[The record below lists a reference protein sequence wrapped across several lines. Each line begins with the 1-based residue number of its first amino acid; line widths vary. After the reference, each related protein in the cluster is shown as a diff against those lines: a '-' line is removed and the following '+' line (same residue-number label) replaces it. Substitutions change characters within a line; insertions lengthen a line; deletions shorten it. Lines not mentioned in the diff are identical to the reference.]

1 MGFVPFLLPGRLH
14 AAGSVLPGT
23 GGAGIESTII
33 YSAKDSVVYDLDKR
47 TMELRGSA
55 AINHESTTLRAP
67 DILIDLNTEL
77 IRASGVA
84 DSSKQLT
91 DPAVFSDS
99 KGSFDSETITYNFR
113 TGRGETSNVSS
124 SSSPFIFAGEHV
136 TRTENGELKITDGTF
151 TTCDE
156 ESPHFWGA
164 SSNLTI
170 IPDKKVVARPLVL
183 YLRPEIFSRRMPA
196 IPVLILPYMAFSFQ
210 KERSS
215 GFLTPG
221 ISSQSNRGYYLS
233 KLGYFW
239 AIDELMDLRLE
250 GDLAFNGSWRLG
262 NRFRYMK
269 RYDFSGV
276 ISGEYRRNVFS
287 SDDSVHRD
295 WNMHVVHNQRFDPST
310 RLDANLNFQ
319 GGDRIYD
326 LSTMNS
332 ETILTEQANARAS
345 LAKTFN
351 DEQSIAALFYDRT
364 KGLQSLNVL
373 DTFGLSFYQNRLYPF
388 RSGYSGERG
397 EWIEDISITSG
408 ALLSARTAKFSEV
421 STSGYS
427 ANANVELGYFREF
440 TEGYKALFTQGMAL
454 VGREPVSGGYGDLYS
469 EKRIVLPFRVQSTL
483 FHHLNVNPA
492 LTVTHF
498 FNSNGLE
505 RDFST
510 TLFSVDASTR
520 LYGSLQTGLF
530 EHMLGLKAL
539 RHTFI
544 PTLSYA
550 WNPSFSGIGYDY
562 YHHLYDW
569 TYGNLYNRFDNRW
582 YSGLPEGQSR
592 VGISLRNLFHAKF
605 RGSSDQQEEDSYYGG
620 HSVQLLS
627 LNVATAYNFAA
638 DALQLEPLTITAQ
651 SNALSPYFLLSAGSM
666 YDFYSYDPVS
676 GERVNSYN
684 SDEGKGILRF
694 VRGFLNMGFTLQGRR
709 LPGASAPAQISA
721 SRMYSSSLLMRE
733 HYNNVDFNEVDYA
746 LPWQLRLALYLQSDR
761 SNPLEPSSTSLVTA
775 SSKVALSHTLQVAI
789 HTGYDFQHGE
799 LIFPM
804 LQLYRDL
811 HCWQIGFQWVPRG
824 SFRSFAVQLALKVP
838 QNKAPQ

>member
-55 AINHESTTLRAP
+55 AINHESTTLKAP

-77 IRASGVA
+77 IRAFGVA

-99 KGSFDSETITYNFR
+99 KGSFNSEIITYNFR
-113 TGRGETSNVSS
+113 TGRGETSNVSAS
-124 SSSPFIFAGEHV
+124 STQFIFKGEHV
-136 TRTENGELKITDGTF
+136 TRTEKGELQISDGTF

-156 ESPHFWGA
+156 ELPHFWVA

-170 IPDKKVVARPLVL
+170 IPDEKVVARPLVL
-183 YLRPEIFSRRMPA
+183 YLHPEIFSRRLPA

-233 KLGYFW
+233 NLGYFW
-239 AIDELMDLRLE
+239 AIDDLMDLRLE
-250 GDLAFNGSWRLG
+250 GDLAFNKSWRLA
-262 NRFRYMK
+262 NRFRYTK
-269 RYDFSGV
+269 QHDFSGV
-276 ISGEYRRNVFS
+276 ISGEYKRNILN
-287 SDDSVHRD
+287 SDESVHRD
-295 WNMHVVHNQRFDPST
+295 WNVHVVHNQSFDPST
-310 RLDANLNFQ
+310 TLDANLDFQ

-326 LSTMNS
+326 LSSMNS

-351 DEQSIAALFYDRT
+351 DEQSIASLFYDRT
-364 KGLQSLNVL
+364 KGLRSLNAS

-388 RSGYSGERG
+388 RSGYSSER
-397 EWIEDISITSG
+397 EAWIEDISITSG
-408 ALLSARTAKFSEV
+408 AMLSARTATLAGV

-427 ANANVELGYFREF
+427 ANTNVELGYFREF
-440 TEGYKALFTQGMAL
+440 AEGYKALFTQGLAL
-454 VGREPVSGGYGDLYS
+454 VGREPVSGGYEELFS
-469 EKRIVLPFRVQSTL
+469 EKRIVVPFRVQSTL
-483 FHHLNVNPA
+483 FHYLNVNPA
-492 LTVTHF
+492 LTVTRF
-498 FNSNGLE
+498 LNSNGAE
-505 RDFST
+505 RDFSSMV
-510 TLFSVDASTR
+510 FSVDASTR
-520 LYGSLQTGLF
+520 LYGLLQTALF
-530 EHMLGLKAL
+530 ENMLGLKAL

-544 PTLSYA
+544 PTISYA
-550 WNPSFSGIGYDY
+550 WNPSFSGTGYDY
-562 YHHLYDW
+562 YHHFYDW

-582 YSGLPEGQSR
+582 YSGLPEGESR

-638 DALQLEPLTITAQ
+638 DALQLEPLSITAQ
-651 SNALSPYFLLSAGSM
+651 SNALSPNFLLSAGGM

-676 GERVNSYN
+676 GERVNRYN
-684 SDEGKGILRF
+684 SDEGKGLLRF
-694 VRGFLNMGFTLQGRR
+694 VRGFLNMGFSLQGRR
-709 LPGASAPAQISA
+709 LRGASLPAQTSAPGISP
-721 SRMYSSSLLMRE
+721 SSLMLRE
-733 HYNNVDFNEVDYA
+733 RYNNGDFNTVDYA
-746 LPWQLRLALYLQSDR
+746 LPWQLRLALYFQSDR

-775 SSKVALSHTLQVAI
+775 SSKFALSRTLQAAV
-789 HTGYDFQHGE
+789 HTGYDFQHRE

-811 HCWQIGFQWVPRG
+811 HCWQVGFQWVPSG
-824 SFRSFAVQLALKVP
+824 SFRSFSAQVALKVP
-838 QNKAPQ
+838 EKKELQ